1 MPRILVRSHKNPFT
15 VADAETTRASNLIG
29 SNTGNLVFSQ
39 AVFRLLSTP
48 EHASSRPPE
57 SPSPSRPGSTTG
69 STTW

>member
-48 EHASSRPPE
+48 DNRAQDLRGRQVQAVRRST
-57 SPSPSRPGSTTG
+57 PGSTT
-69 STTW
+69 W